1 MVAEVPAWVWIRGK
15 FKLIM
20 DRSVKMPEYIWS
32 RCTLLVE
39 SNSTSFANYWQTI
52 VRWDE
57 QKCETELIKTFPP
70 TQIPQYYS
78 YNGTVSIGHRLC
90 EQWIW
95 KTGGHN
101 AGQPTSLSSYSLSY
115 PTNAEQKRYAEI
127 SGALGPLYGLSLPLY
142 GLPRRLL
149 ETRRLW
155 FPVSLACDSISVTK
169 KKRKDA
175 MTPCSLY

>member
-1 MVAEVPAWVWIRGK
+1 M
-15 FKLIM
+15 
-20 DRSVKMPEYIWS
+20 
-32 RCTLLVE
+32 
-39 SNSTSFANYWQTI
+39 
-52 VRWDE
+52 RWDE

-78 YNGTVSIGHRLC
+78 YNGTVVIGHRLC

-127 SGALGPLYGLSLPLY
+127 SGALGPLYVLSLPLY
-142 GLPRRLL
+142 GLPRRLVVPVMIESFDNSGPVAKTSEHYVLNITSFLIGEVDEELL
-149 ETRRLW
+149 ELPS
-155 FPVSLACDSISVTK
+155 FC
-169 KKRKDA
+169 
-175 MTPCSLY
+175 